1 MYVLSQMESNGINQ
15 SAFRFR
21 LVITDYILH
30 QTLMTLFILLDI
42 KLRDNI
48 VTCDWQSLYRDSF
61 LTYLLEIPFIIP
73 MVSYKFQ
80 LLPLQPYYILQ

>member
-1 MYVLSQMESNGINQ
+1 MESNGINQ

-48 VTCDWQSLYRDSF
+48 VTCDWQSPDRDSF

-73 MVSYKFQ
+73 MVSCKFQ
-80 LLPLQPYYILQ
+80 LLPLQPYYILL